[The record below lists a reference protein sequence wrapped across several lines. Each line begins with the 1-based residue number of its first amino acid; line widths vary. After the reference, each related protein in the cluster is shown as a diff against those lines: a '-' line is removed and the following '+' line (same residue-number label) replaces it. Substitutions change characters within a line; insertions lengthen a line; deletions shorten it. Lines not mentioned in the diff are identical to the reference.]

1 MKVQD
6 LLNAAVEESVGF
18 KKWFSFCLEWEVETD
33 HAGNIQAEELND
45 GGGVTIAGLTTAH
58 DKVPSRVEDI
68 TPAKIVDVY
77 HDNYWKPAEG
87 LPSLLIPIMA
97 NYFLNMGQKASTRLL
112 QRSLQDYGEG
122 GEVVIDGIMGKKTR
136 AACFRVYPIEDLAR
150 SVIAKAERHYQA
162 IAVGGG
168 KERFLQGWINRNNAL
183 AQTFLP
189 A

>member
-6 LLNAAVEESVGF
+6 LLNAASEESAAF
-18 KKWFSFCLEWEVETD
+18 KKWFSFCLEWEVQTD

-58 DKVPSRVEDI
+58 DKVPSRAEDI

-112 QRSLQDYGEG
+112 QRSLQDYGEN
-122 GEVVIDGIMGKKTR
+122 VVIDGIMGDNTR
-136 AACFRVYPIEDLAR
+136 AAAFRVYPAEDLAQ

-183 AQTFLP
+183 AKTFVP